1 MIQFNLLPD
10 IKVAFLKAQR
20 EKRLVTAVAVIVGG
34 ASLFIFLS
42 MCFTVYVF
50 QKKNIND
57 LTRDIK
63 TQSEDLT
70 GTTDLNKI
78 LTVQNQLS
86 VLDQLHGDKVAA
98 NRLFTYMQQVTP
110 QSVTITQ
117 LEVDFEANT
126 IKIQGKTNDLAA
138 VNTYIDTLKFTKFHT
153 DDDAN
158 AKNNAFSDVVL
169 SEFSRTDG
177 VTYSVDLSFDA
188 ILFNSSEKVALDVPN
203 IVTTRSVTERP
214 EAIFTQPTPKR

>member
-20 EKRLVTAVAVIVGG
+20 QKRLVMAAAVIVGG
-34 ASLFIFLS
+34 VSLFSLLF

-117 LEVDFEANT
+117 LDVDFEANT
-126 IKIQGKTNDLAA
+126 MKIQGKANEMSPI
-138 VNTYIDTLKFTKFHT
+138 NTYIDTLKFTKYHT

-158 AKNNAFSDVVL
+158 TKNNAFSDVVL
-169 SEFSRTDG
+169 AEFSRTDG
-177 VTYSVDLSFDA
+177 VTYSIELSFDA
-188 ILFNSSEKVALDVPN
+188 ALFNSSENVTLDVPN